1 VTIGKLAITTTMTV
15 DGLIDVG
22 VVRLRGSKRRR
33 RPRAVPRRCGDATR
47 PEDVRGARG
56 LLVDDDGGLGRPA
69 QPDAEV
75 RRVAN
80 ALGGPLE
87 WNATLL
93 EGDAAEAVSRLKE
106 ERQGDLVGVGCGEF
120 GRYLLEN
127 RMVDE
132 LRFWIHPALGGTGA
146 RPFEGTELAGLR
158 LLGSEAY
165 DSGVTLL
172 RYAPAG

>member
-1 VTIGKLAITTTMTV
+1 
-15 DGLIDVG
+15 
-22 VVRLRGSKRRR
+22 
-33 RPRAVPRRCGDATR
+33 
-47 PEDVRGARG
+47 
-56 LLVDDDGGLGRPA
+56 
-69 QPDAEV
+69 
-75 RRVAN
+75 
-80 ALGGPLE
+80 
-87 WNATLL
+87 
-93 EGDAAEAVSRLKE
+93 VSRLKE